1 MDRMTHCNEASRSDF
16 AERDTS
22 NQSAQPGHRR
32 QGGTAAAAAVLV
44 LSVVLALAGLVVLAT
59 ASRDT
64 VAVGHAS
71 PAQRTVKIYAQ
82 ADNSFD
88 PKEFHADLGE
98 PLKIIFTNTDYF
110 GRHNLVF
117 ELDGGRVISTD
128 VIGFPYERTLTFDA
142 PASDG
147 VYWYYSSVG
156 NDRANGY
163 EGKLFAGNAK
173 PTEEATV
180 SATPGE
186 EPTAATTATAT
197 AHATETAE
205 PTATATPT
213 ETPAPP
219 PDIFLPANLKGAPIG
234 DEP

>member
-1 MDRMTHCNEASRSDF
+1 MDQATLTDETSGTDF
-16 AERDTS
+16 AERNAS
-22 NQSAQPGHRR
+22 SRKVQPGHRVPGR
-32 QGGTAAAAAVLV
+32 TAAAAAVPALAA
-44 LSVVLALAGLVVLAT
+44 VLAVTGLVILAA

-64 VAVGHAS
+64 AAVSHAS

-82 ADNSFD
+82 ANNSFE

-128 VIGFPYERTLTFDA
+128 VIGFPYERTLTFNA

-180 SATPGE
+180 TATPGE
-186 EPTAATTATAT
+186 EPTATGTATAT
-197 AHATETAE
+197 AGATETRA

-219 PDIFLPANLKGAPIG
+219 PDVFLPALRKGASIG
-234 DEP
+234 DER